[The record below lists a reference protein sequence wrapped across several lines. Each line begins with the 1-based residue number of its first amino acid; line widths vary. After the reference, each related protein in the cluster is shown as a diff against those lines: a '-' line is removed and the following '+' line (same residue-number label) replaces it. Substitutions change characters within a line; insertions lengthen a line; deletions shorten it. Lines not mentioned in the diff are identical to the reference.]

1 MRQVG
6 FRSRD
11 FVIAFVIAIPLG
23 ALAAA
28 VVGALSTWA
37 SPLWGVVTV
46 VAAILGL
53 VLGPLAAVGALIGYA
68 IARRLNVRSRWIFS
82 ILVASASGIAMV
94 LVLVLITASEMS
106 SFVSETIDGHPSNP
120 WLDALPAFPALF
132 AAGFIPAFVA
142 FFGFASHRMT
152 HPLAPAA
159 PAAVPAQS

>member
-6 FRSRD
+6 FASRD
-11 FVIAFVIAIPLG
+11 FVIAFAIAIPLG

-28 VVGALSTWA
+28 VVGALSTWT

-46 VAAILGL
+46 IAAILGL
-53 VLGPLAAVGALIGYA
+53 FLGPLSAVGALIGFA
-68 IARRLNVRSRWIFS
+68 IARRLKVRSRWIFS
-82 ILVASASGIAMV
+82 ILVALASGIAMMIV
-94 LVLVLITASEMS
+94 LVLVTASEMS

-120 WLDALPAFPALF
+120 WLDALPGFPALF

-152 HPLAPAA
+152 HPVALRLPL
-159 PAAVPAQS
+159 AQS